1 MPEIT
6 LQLSEIPNRGCKLL
20 QVSERLRVAVFRV
33 DDRVTAINN
42 RCPHAGGSFAEG
54 EFDGT
59 IVKCPMHSFRVDV
72 WTGKGNAG
80 KTVTTYPTSVSGGRI
95 RIAIPD

>member
-6 LQLSEIPNRGCKLL
+6 LTVAEIPNGGCRLL
-20 QVSERLRVAVFRV
+20 QVSERLKIAVFRV
-33 DDRVTAINN
+33 DDRIAAINN

-59 IVKCPMHSFRVDV
+59 IVKCPMHSFRVNV

-80 KTVTTYPTSVSGGRI
+80 KPVTTYPTVISGDKI
-95 RIAIPD
+95 RIAVPD